1 MFLTISILFYNNI
14 QNSSQLKKIYLT
26 IIFIPLLLLS
36 ALRAPTVGTDTQNYL
51 NGFNAIKNTD
61 FANIFNVVRYE
72 RGYVLLNWISKN
84 ISDYEQII
92 LIVTSSI
99 VLFGVFYFIYRHS
112 TNVILSV
119 YLYLTLY
126 LYFFSFNGIRQAIA
140 MSIIV
145 WGFHFIVQRKFISY
159 LIIIILATLFHE
171 TSLLL
176 ITLYFIYDLKLD
188 FKNIMT
194 ILGSFLFIFIS
205 VEYLID
211 YILGFSRSLSYI
223 ETPELTMER
232 GGLLFPLINIS
243 ILLFVIYIKNIS
255 NINDKQLSFYIYIIL
270 LGVLSSI
277 LSMKVYKLLRLNYYF
292 LIFYIVAIPYAITFI
307 DNKKRKLVIS
317 YITILVSGVY
327 CWVRLSNGWQRVTP
341 YEFSDFVQIIVGGWD
356 KIIEPLVS
364 IIVPVYNTGSYLRQ
378 CLESI
383 LNQSYNNIE
392 LIVINDGS
400 TDNSLD
406 IIQEYRQYN
415 DNLIL
420 ISQENRGQSY
430 ARNAGIKRSHG
441 KYILFVDSDDYIDQ
455 TTVASIVG
463 KMEKNNLDLIRFP
476 AKSFNDGSNE
486 YFVESKYNFKKY
498 MVPGKIYYQDKF
510 LKSCFNKGFIASPV
524 LYMVKR
530 DVIINNDIYFP
541 LSYKMYEDEIFTLK
555 LFLSVNKVMY
565 DHKYYYFRRYR
576 EDSIMMQRE
585 EKENKLKS
593 FDYGCQ
599 LVVDLYKLLHET
611 TNYVKRKLINNRIQS
626 RLRFLILLKD
636 IELNFKRKRII
647 KISNLNNVQFFSLLF
662 VYIIGKSMKRFYLNL
677 KSKY

>member
-1 MFLTISILFYNNI
+1 MFITLFIL
-14 QNSSQLKKIYLT
+14 SS
-26 IIFIPLLLLS
+26 
-36 ALRAPTVGTDTQNYL
+36 LRSSDIGTDTKNYL
-51 NGFNAIKNTD
+51 SGFNSIKYAD
-61 FANIFNVVRYE
+61 FDNVYDVVRWE
-72 RGYVLLNWISKN
+72 VGYVFLNKISSYLSEHPN
-84 ISDYEQII
+84 II
-92 LIVTSSI
+92 LIITSFI
-99 VLFGVFYFIYRHS
+99 ALLGVFYFIYKNS

-145 WGFHFIVQRKFISY
+145 MGLHFIIQRKFISY

-341 YEFSDFVQIIVGGWD
+341 YEFSDFVQIIVGG
-356 KIIEPLVS
+356 
-364 IIVPVYNTGSYLRQ
+364 
-378 CLESI
+378 
-383 LNQSYNNIE
+383 
-392 LIVINDGS
+392 
-400 TDNSLD
+400 
-406 IIQEYRQYN
+406 
-415 DNLIL
+415 
-420 ISQENRGQSY
+420 
-430 ARNAGIKRSHG
+430 
-441 KYILFVDSDDYIDQ
+441 
-455 TTVASIVG
+455 
-463 KMEKNNLDLIRFP
+463 
-476 AKSFNDGSNE
+476 
-486 YFVESKYNFKKY
+486 
-498 MVPGKIYYQDKF
+498 
-510 LKSCFNKGFIASPV
+510 
-524 LYMVKR
+524 
-530 DVIINNDIYFP
+530 
-541 LSYKMYEDEIFTLK
+541 
-555 LFLSVNKVMY
+555 
-565 DHKYYYFRRYR
+565 
-576 EDSIMMQRE
+576 
-585 EKENKLKS
+585 
-593 FDYGCQ
+593 
-599 LVVDLYKLLHET
+599 
-611 TNYVKRKLINNRIQS
+611 
-626 RLRFLILLKD
+626 
-636 IELNFKRKRII
+636 
-647 KISNLNNVQFFSLLF
+647 
-662 VYIIGKSMKRFYLNL
+662 
-677 KSKY
+677 